1 MSESLV
7 MSELEKNYKMLDA
20 LNLKNRDKIQSGQLD
35 LLEYDRAA
43 IESVVHDYAEQQRLE
58 KERMQQL
65 NC

>member
-1 MSESLV
+1 

-43 IESVVHDYAEQQRLE
+43 IESVVHDYAEQQQLE
-58 KERMQQL
+58 KERIKQS